1 MQVVLGLLFHALGGF
16 AAGSFYLPIRRV
28 RGWSWET
35 SWFVLGLA
43 AWLVVPIVMALLT
56 TPRPLALLA
65 AAPAATLGWSFLF
78 GLLWG
83 VGGLTFGLS
92 LRYLGIGLG
101 MAVALGLCAA
111 FGTLIPPVYEGRLG
125 ELLATPGGRQTL
137 LGVVVCLVG
146 IGLCGYA
153 GKLKEGEQDEAT
165 KRAAVAEFDLGKGLG
180 VAFISG
186 LLSACFAFALAAG
199 EDLAVLAEAAGAAPL
214 FRNNLSLVVILLG
227 GLVTNLS
234 YCAVLFY
241 RNGSFSELGGGS
253 AGHASLPPSLAPA
266 SAPEKQETDRGKNTV
281 LSALGGAT
289 WYFQFFFYGMGA
301 VYLGERY
308 DFASWTIHM
317 AFIILFSTLWG
328 LYLREWAGSSGRV
341 IAWLVAGLV
350 VLVGSTALIGL
361 A

>member
-1 MQVVLGLLFHALGGF
+1 MQIILGLLFHALGGF
-16 AAGSFYLPIRRV
+16 AAGSFYLPIRKV

-43 AWLVVPIVMALLT
+43 AWLVVPITVALMT
-56 TPRPLALLA
+56 TPQPWQLLLA
-65 AAPAATLGWSFLF
+65 APGAALGWSFVF

-83 VGGLTFGLS
+83 IGGLTFGLS

-125 ELLATPGGRQTL
+125 ALLATPGGRQTL
-137 LGVVVCLVG
+137 LGVVVCLAG

-153 GKLKEGEQDEAT
+153 GKLKEAEQDEASR
-165 KRAAVAEFDLGKGLG
+165 RAAVAEFDLAKGAA
-180 VAFISG
+180 VAFVSG
-186 LLSACFAFALAAG
+186 LLSACFAFALAAS

-227 GLVTNLS
+227 GLVTNLG
-234 YCAVLFY
+234 YCVLLFY
-241 RNGSFSELGGGS
+241 RNDSFGELSPGTGE
-253 AGHASLPPSLAPA
+253 PPADVPTLAPA
-266 SAPEKQETDRGKNTV
+266 SAPEKAGSTRVRNAV
-281 LSALGGAT
+281 LSAAGGVT

-328 LYLREWAGSSGRV
+328 LYLREWAGSSSRT